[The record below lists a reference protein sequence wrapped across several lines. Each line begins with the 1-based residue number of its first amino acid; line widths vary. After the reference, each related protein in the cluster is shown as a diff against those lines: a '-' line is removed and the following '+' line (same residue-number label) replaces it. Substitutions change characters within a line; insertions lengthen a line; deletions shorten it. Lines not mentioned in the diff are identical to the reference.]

1 MLPLPL
7 APSAAF
13 PRRENA
19 ARGKQHCRFGSLEL
33 DAFKLQSA
41 LCCYLAVF
49 LIVFSVLPGSLPVG
63 AILDLFSLTM
73 PPVPAVISFP
83 WHIISTYS
91 IKKNVML
98 QFLYI
103 FFTLLILFSQLSSLS
118 GCLWGKVSLFL
129 SKTISFTAI
138 STPYHPVTQVPIL
151 NIPNI

>member
-1 MLPLPL
+1 MLRLPL

-13 PRRENA
+13 PRRESA

-73 PPVPAVISFP
+73 PPVPAVVSFP

-118 GCLWGKVSLFL
+118 GCLWGKVSFFL
-129 SKTISFTAI
+129 SKTISFTA
-138 STPYHPVTQVPIL
+138 SSAPYHPVTQVPIL